1 MGEWD
6 RKFKEASS
14 SRRWKNH
21 FRGATS
27 PISASEAASTFGAD
41 NPSPAAVQ
49 HALNLAGA
57 SPQLTEDGQ
66 IGPMSLAAIRAFQS
80 AHGLSVDGV
89 PGPMTLGA
97 LGFQGATGI
106 AGGAPSSGPTSSAPT
121 SQIVLADKSTPLTP
135 AQAAKAFSAAYQKV
149 VGKVPAPEVLN
160 LLLSQS
166 AFETGNWGRGIHNYN
181 FGNAK
186 ATSHD
191 KYVQY
196 FRCSEVINGVETFFD
211 PPSPVCK
218 FAAFPD
224 AESGAVAYIN
234 LLKGR
239 SNWWNG
245 LHTGNVA
252 GFVQGL
258 TSPPAYFTADP
269 NIYGAGLNRLFMQ
282 YADLATQWA
291 VPIGLGI
298 GVLAAILGGVG
309 TLGILAYEKGWIKL

>member
-6 RKFKEASS
+6 RKFQDASS
-14 SRRWKNH
+14 SRRWKNR

-27 PISASEAASTFGAD
+27 PTSDFGSD
-41 NPSPAAVQ
+41 NPSAVQVQ

-57 SPQLTEDGQ
+57 SPPLTEDGD
-66 IGPMSLAAIRAFQS
+66 IGPLSLQAIKDFQS
-80 AHGLSVDGV
+80 AHGLTVDGV
-89 PGPMTLGA
+89 AGPMTLGA
-97 LGFQGATGI
+97 LGFSGASGI
-106 AGGAPSSGPTSSAPT
+106 GGTAPRAPAASSGPVT
-121 SQIVLADKSTPLTP
+121 QIVLADKSTPLTA
-135 AQAAKAFSAAYQKV
+135 AQAAKAFSQAYQKV

-160 LLLSQS
+160 LLISQS
-166 AFETGNWGRGIHNYN
+166 AFETGNWGKGIHNYN

-186 ATSHD
+186 ASSHD

-196 FRCSEVINGVETFFD
+196 FRCSEVVNGVETFYD
-211 PPSPVCK
+211 PPSNVCK

-245 LHTGNVA
+245 LHTGTVA

-258 TSPPAYFTADP
+258 TTQPAYFTADP
-269 NIYGAGLNRLFMQ
+269 NIYGAGLNRLFTQ
-282 YADLATQWA
+282 YATLATQWA
-291 VPIGLGI
+291 VPIGI
-298 GVLAAILGGVG
+298 GVGMIAAFVGGVG
-309 TLGILAYEKGWIKL
+309 ILGVLAYEKGWIG

>member
-6 RKFKEASS
+6 KKFQRSS
-14 SRRWKNH
+14 SPRRWKDK
-21 FRGATS
+21 FRGAAS
-27 PISASEAASTFGAD
+27 PISDFGVD
-41 NPSPAAVQ
+41 NPSAAQVQ
-49 HALNLAGA
+49 HALNAAGA
-57 SPQLTEDGQ
+57 NPPLAEDGSF
-66 IGPMSLAAIRAFQS
+66 GPLSTGAVRAFQS

-89 PGPMTLGA
+89 VGPQTLTA
-97 LGFQGATGI
+97 LGFPGATAIGGI
-106 AGGAPSSGPTSSAPT
+106 PAAPPGPAAATPV
-121 SQIVLADKSTPLTP
+121 SQIVLADKSTPLT
-135 AQAAKAFSAAYQKV
+135 ADQAAKAFSQAYQKV

-160 LLLSQS
+160 LLIAQS
-166 AFETGNWGRGIHNYN
+166 AFETGNWGKGIHNYN

-218 FAAFPD
+218 FAAFPT
-224 AESGAVAYIN
+224 AEEGAEAYIK
-234 LLKGR
+234 LLQGR

-245 LHTGNVA
+245 LHTGTVA

-258 TSPPAYFTADP
+258 TTQPAYFTADP
-269 NIYGAGLNRLFMQ
+269 SIYAAGMSRLFSQ
-282 YADLATQWA
+282 YSAIATQWA

-298 GVLAAILGGVG
+298 GMIAAIVGGVG
-309 TLGILAYEKGWIKL
+309 ALGILAYEKGWL